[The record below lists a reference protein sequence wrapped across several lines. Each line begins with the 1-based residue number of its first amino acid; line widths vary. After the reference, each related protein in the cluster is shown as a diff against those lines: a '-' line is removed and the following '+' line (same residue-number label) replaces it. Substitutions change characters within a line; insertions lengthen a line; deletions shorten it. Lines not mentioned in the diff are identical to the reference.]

1 MLNLIAIM
9 LAAAA
14 AAAPASTPVPSGE
27 VELRLREYSGRMYEV
42 DARFDVAASSEVVWG
57 VLTDYENL
65 PRFVTSMRKSR
76 VLETREDGVI
86 VVEQDAVGGFLFLD
100 RSVSVCLD
108 VTRQLAR
115 LSFIDTC
122 RKDFWFYE
130 GGWETTDTL
139 DGGTRVSY
147 RLQAQ
152 PDFIAPGFV
161 VRRVMNKG
169 ARELLVQVR
178 EEIRRRAAR
187 VR

>member
-1 MLNLIAIM
+1 MLSAIAV
-9 LAAAA
+9 LLAVSAAAA
-14 AAAPASTPVPSGE
+14 SPSASGD
-27 VELRLREYSGRMYEV
+27 VELRLREYADRMYEV

-65 PRFVTSMRKSR
+65 PRFVSSMRRSR
-76 VLETREDGVI
+76 VLETREDGVV
-86 VVEQDAVGGFLFLD
+86 VVEQDAVGGFLFLN
-100 RSVSVCLD
+100 RAVSVCLD
-108 VTRQLAR
+108 VTRR
-115 LSFIDTC
+115 LTRLTFTDTC

-130 GGWETTDTL
+130 GGWETSETL

-152 PDFIAPGFV
+152 PDFVAPGFV

-178 EEIRRRAAR
+178 DEIRRRAAL

>member
-1 MLNLIAIM
+1 MLGVLAIVIAV
-9 LAAAA
+9 AA
-14 AAAPASTPVPSGE
+14 AAAPPAPAGD
-27 VELRLREYSGRMYEV
+27 VELRLREYAGRMYEV
-42 DARFDVAASSEVVWG
+42 DARFDVDASSEVVWG

-65 PRFVTSMRKSR
+65 PRFVSSMRKSR
-76 VLETREDGVI
+76 VLETREDGVTVI
-86 VVEQDAVGGFLFLD
+86 EQDAVGGFLFLD

-108 VTRQLAR
+108 VTRHLAR
-115 LSFIDTC
+115 LTFIDTC

-178 EEIRRRAAR
+178 EEIRRRAAL